1 MKQYYKEENG
11 IKTWLTDNILIVGDF
26 QIINPTE
33 EQILAE
39 GYIEYNEP
47 INEISEE
54 QLLENIRRGKLLQL
68 HSYDSSKEVNSCI
81 IKYNEQE
88 LEYWAD
94 KHERDSL
101 KNAVRDCIEM
111 GRETYRLDLRDL
123 KISIVME
130 CTQLL
135 KLLQTL
141 EVYAID
147 CYNKT
152 TDHEYAIKNCLNQEE
167 IVEYDHTIGY
177 PEKLVFEI

>member
-1 MKQYYKEENG
+1 MKRYYKEENG
-11 IKTWLTDNILIVGDF
+11 NKIWLGQVLIHNDR

-33 EQILAE
+33 EQILAA
-39 GYIEYNEP
+39 GYVEAPSQELSNA
-47 INEISEE
+47 

-101 KNAVRDCIEM
+101 KSAIRDCIEM
-111 GRETYRLDLRDL
+111 GRENYRLDLRDL
-123 KISIVME
+123 KLSITVK
-130 CTQLL
+130 CSDLL
-135 KLLQTL
+135 NMLMAL
-141 EVYAID
+141 ELYAID

-152 TDHEYAIKNCLNQEE
+152 TDHEYAISNLLTQEE
-167 IVEYDHTIGY
+167 IINYDFKIDY
-177 PEKLVFEI
+177 PEKLTFNI

>member
-11 IKTWLTDNILIVGDF
+11 VKTWLNNILIIGDS

-33 EQILAE
+33 EQILKA

-47 INEISEE
+47 ISEISDA
-54 QLLENIRRGKLLQL
+54 QLLENVRRGKLLQL
-68 HSYDSSKEVNSCI
+68 HSYDSSKNVNSCT
-81 IKYNEQE
+81 IKFGNQT

-123 KISIVME
+123 KVSITVK
-130 CTQLL
+130 CSQLL
-135 KLLQTL
+135 KLLSAL
-141 EVYAID
+141 EVYAVD
-147 CYNKT
+147 CYNMT
-152 TDHEYAIKNCLNQEE
+152 TDHEYAIKNCLNQQE
-167 IVEYDHTIGY
+167 IVEYDYTVGY
-177 PEKLVFEI
+177 PEKLEFNL

>member
-1 MKQYYKEENG
+1 MKRYYKEENG
-11 IKTWLTDNILIVGDF
+11 NKIWLGQVLIHNDR

-33 EQILAE
+33 EQILAA
-39 GYIEYNEP
+39 GYVEAPSQELSNA
-47 INEISEE
+47 